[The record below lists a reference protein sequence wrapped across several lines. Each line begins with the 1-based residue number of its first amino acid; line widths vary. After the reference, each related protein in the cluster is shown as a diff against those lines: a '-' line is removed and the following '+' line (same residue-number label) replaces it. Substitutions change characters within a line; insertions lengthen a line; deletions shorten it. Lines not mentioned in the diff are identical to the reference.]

1 MISGH
6 SATTATYFNVGTLRQ
21 FFGRPMRIIYACYIV
36 QNRMPYIIP
45 KVERLTK
52 FGSLDVWSWGHWV
65 QKVRCQG
72 HGVSRCVGVLRFLSS
87 FLVIDSGVERSQW
100 NTDRKLVSCGLEN
113 RKIVKYSLNVRYLH
127 STAVTVNRL
136 QGRNLF
142 TVSDCGVTHQDQV
155 SVRC

>member
-1 MISGH
+1 M
-6 SATTATYFNVGTLRQ
+6 
-21 FFGRPMRIIYACYIV
+21 
-36 QNRMPYIIP
+36 
-45 KVERLTK
+45 
-52 FGSLDVWSWGHWV
+52 
-65 QKVRCQG
+65 
-72 HGVSRCVGVLRFLSS
+72 GVLRFLSS

-155 SVRC
+155 SVHALLTATRLQWRLYRVTIHII